1 MQKYEV
7 EQTGEVLEDVEQTE
21 KTSKAKASW
30 GVRLDQD
37 TIAQLD
43 KVGEILG
50 VNGDKRAVL
59 EHLLKVRT
67 TAELKGQTKGK
78 TDTIE
83 NIEKALDLIRNEMNT
98 LLRHNINKE
107 EEIRDV
113 VSIEIQELEG
123 KIKDLQNKLNNQLD
137 INKALQQENKDL
149 KAEITT
155 KTKELKETQERYAT
169 TDKLIAKL
177 EEDLESNK
185 KKIDEFEELKLAH
198 KELQTTSSAIKN
210 ELLQAQAEATKTN
223 TELSIAKQSIVD
235 KNKEIK
241 SITEAKE
248 KEIETLK
255 TLNTLELNNSL
266 LQKELEFKNAIQQLK
281 ESKQSKEKTKNTAK
295 KKTGKTEE
303 PTEEQK

>member
-21 KTSKAKASW
+21 KTSKAKASG